1 MKASFLVL
9 AAMSVPRKA
18 AAVDFNILD
27 DDFWGDS
34 EDESAIGD
42 PKAPDSVV
50 QHAKCSLLAESN
62 EENSIFLATGLNTE
76 DLDTCFDE
84 DFDDCQEKRDVEVE
98 PEQSEDLKRSEIPES
113 FSDGSNSLI
122 FDDGEFE
129 VVPRKRKFPGPAG
142 ILPKTNA
149 YPSFSEIGKAADE
162 AKASRKSELPD
173 ELLCTPW
180 NCEDDDPDSPW
191 QLMRQDMDVSVGDHD
206 DLAVYT
212 IAWALKMKR
221 EKQLP
226 RGKVPVLSVCIKSVS
241 NKILTLRDKTG
252 EILASVDKSFQ
263 DFKACLKTGTTMV
276 LRKVGVYVNAKK
288 EHCLLLTRD
297 NLVHIYSRLDDVGP
311 ARKLSVNDMTRRE
324 LEALC
329 RELQL
334 GALEDAARNPSPV
347 PRYSLFATS
356 GGSPANTFSRT
367 VCRNSNSSPGPSSN
381 VRGDVA
387 HSPGVSGPTMPR
399 PLQRWGHGAASCP
412 ATPQLHGSST
422 KRPLEAHLR
431 ESPTQSKSAR
441 NVCKTDGRMA
451 KTGTLSPGLPLA
463 VRNVPVYK
471 SPLSATSSDTTA
483 ALGVRGAVSARAN
496 AATPILPRLENGV
509 SNFNLTLNSR
519 TVVNPAQAVF
529 SNQACAPC
537 ATPAIRS
544 EGSRANSEELQWL
557 EDDADDI
564 FRTIDDG
571 GLF

>member
-1 MKASFLVL
+1 MKASFLL
-9 AAMSVPRKA
+9 FAAMSVPKKA

-34 EDESAIGD
+34 EDESGNGD
-42 PKAPDSVV
+42 PKASDTVV
-50 QHAKCSLLAESN
+50 QHAECSLLAESN

-84 DFDDCQEKRDVEVE
+84 DFDDCQEKRDVVVK

-129 VVPRKRKFPGPAG
+129 VAPRKRKFPGPAG

-162 AKASRKSELPD
+162 AKASRKSDLPD

-191 QLMRQDMDVSVGDHD
+191 QLMRQDMDVSAGDHD
-206 DLAVYT
+206 NLAVYT

-221 EKQLP
+221 ERQLP

-297 NLVHIYSRLDDVGP
+297 NLVHIYSRPDDVGP
-311 ARKLSVNDMTRRE
+311 ARKLSVNDMTRQE

-329 RELQL
+329 TELQL

-356 GGSPANTFSRT
+356 GGSPVNALSRT
-367 VCRNSNSSPGPSSN
+367 LCRNSSPGLSSN

-387 HSPGVSGPTMPR
+387 HSPGVSGPTTPR
-399 PLQRWGHGAASCP
+399 PLQQGRHGAASRL

-431 ESPTQSKSAR
+431 ESPTQLKSAQ
-441 NVCKTDGRMA
+441 NACGTNGRMTR
-451 KTGTLSPGLPLA
+451 TGTLSPGLSLA
-463 VRNVPVYK
+463 VLNVPAYK
-471 SPLSATSSDTTA
+471 SPLSATSSETTA
-483 ALGVRGAVSARAN
+483 AFGVSGALSAGAN
-496 AATPILPRLENGV
+496 AAIPILPCVGNGV
-509 SNFNLTLNSR
+509 SNLNLALNSR
-519 TVVNPAQAVF
+519 TVVNPAQTVF
-529 SNQACAPC
+529 SNQACAPS
-537 ATPAIRS
+537 ATPSAVRS
-544 EGSRANSEELQWL
+544 EGSSANSEELQWL